1 MGRLGE
7 QQAAPAAALVLGR
20 AAPQQAGQGVA
31 EAAAPARQLGFVV
44 GFELGLV
51 VELGVLVEPASPGSA
66 SVSGV
71 SSPSASEPSP
81 ASVISAAGLGS
92 GWVVGARIAWP
103 RYCAE

>member
-31 EAAAPARQLGFVV
+31 EAAAPARPVV
-44 GFELGLV
+44 SASARLV
-51 VELGVLVEPASPGSA
+51 VELGVLVELGLAGLRLRLGRQLPL
-66 SVSGV
+66 
-71 SSPSASEPSP
+71 ASEPSP

-92 GWVVGARIAWP
+92 GSVVGARIAWP